1 MYSITTT
8 RYNAAGKPLI
18 SMQKQLIS
26 QLSPTLESKSIFVS
40 ERGLTS
46 TQWSEYSA
54 GTKRLQY
61 STVPSSAITAETVT
75 VTPYIYNQMKIIYAI
90 FAFVIITI
98 LFPTSCEHYSHD
110 SFRWVN
116 VANSIFSYQRIWY
129 QDKLILETGNPEVK
143 IDLSL
148 QENGII
154 AAQITVKNGYPSSF
168 WYRYYSI
175 ADETWMKG
183 LTGEYACNV
192 PCTQFLSLY
201 ALEHSLF
208 NRSEFESMLNKTNKI
223 KICRKT
229 LHPNKEPVL
238 KL

>member
-1 MYSITTT
+1 
-8 RYNAAGKPLI
+8 
-18 SMQKQLIS
+18 
-26 QLSPTLESKSIFVS
+26 
-40 ERGLTS
+40 
-46 TQWSEYSA
+46 
-54 GTKRLQY
+54 
-61 STVPSSAITAETVT
+61 
-75 VTPYIYNQMKIIYAI
+75 MKTIYAI
-90 FAFVIITI
+90 FIFVIITI
-98 LFPTSCEHYSHD
+98 LFPTSCEYYSHD

-154 AAQITVKNGYPSSF
+154 AAQITVKNGYPSSL